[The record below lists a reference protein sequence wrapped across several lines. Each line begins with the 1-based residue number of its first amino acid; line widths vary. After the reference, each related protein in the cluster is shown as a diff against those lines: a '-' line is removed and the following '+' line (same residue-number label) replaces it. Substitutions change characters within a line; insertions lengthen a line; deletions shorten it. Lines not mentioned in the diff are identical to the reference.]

1 MVSHPPLKPYRNH
14 QGETAE
20 TINETA
26 PKLSPKPKAKPR
38 NQSLRDRR
46 DGFAPL
52 ARAASYSSGASLAL
66 GFASPS
72 GFARRC
78 SHRSQ
83 AHQQE
88 GQGDRKDLHSNACAL
103 TAASSQVR
111 QGGHARSHRPCCY
124 VIGGHA
130 AKAPETAA
138 LRAFVLVPQLRIRC
152 REAVGNQHFG
162 QRYHLASPRR
172 PFMGAASK
180 HSRPQCWKGQAHQG
194 GVWAGVGRKARAF
207 VVSNVLNLF
216 RGSASKIRS
225 GLSQKLGPTR
235 SDLRERI
242 G

>member
-1 MVSHPPLKPYRNH
+1 MAKTSAIAIVSRGTMSLIRGRFSSSLSGALIPYRTH
-14 QGETAE
+14 
-20 TINETA
+20 
-26 PKLSPKPKAKPR
+26 PLS
-38 NQSLRDRR
+38 
-46 DGFAPL
+46 
-52 ARAASYSSGASLAL
+52 RAALVRYDSA
-66 GFASPS
+66 
-72 GFARRC
+72 
-78 SHRSQ
+78 
-83 AHQQE
+83 E
-88 GQGDRKDLHSNACAL
+88 DLHSAACAL

-194 GVWAGVGRKARAF
+194 GVWAGVGEKLRSPP
-207 VVSNVLNLF
+207 VSNVLPLF
-216 RGSASKIRS
+216 RVAASKSVVRPLTENHVRQVS
-225 GLSQKLGPTR
+225 DMWVRNRKTR
-235 SDLRERI
+235 EMVDASN
-242 G
+242 